1 MTLHHFPHQAI
12 DGSWH
17 AVYRCPQTK
26 HLNSIGA
33 GCSETSAKAMADAAN
48 RQQDRQHAKAMAE
61 AVAPADRP
69 IPAGFY
75 SDADA
80 A

>member
-1 MTLHHFPHQAI
+1 MTHHHFPHRAI
-12 DGSWH
+12 DGAWH
-17 AVYRCPQTK
+17 AVYRCPQTE

-33 GCSETSAKAMADAAN
+33 GLSEASAKAMADDAN
-48 RQQDRQHAKAMAE
+48 KQQAHQHAASMDA
-61 AVAPADRP
+61 ATAPAG
-69 IPAGFY
+69 IH